1 VRYTYNVTERWLIIT
16 VSTSGASS
24 TLRVHAWRKLRG
36 LGAHALHQSVYL
48 LPDRPSTR
56 RAVTRLIARVQ
67 REGGHG
73 RMLQIALSDE
83 REEQELMAA
92 FSAERSDEYG
102 EIVERTLDFL
112 REIETERQR
121 GRMTY
126 TEVEESD
133 ADFKRFQRWLAA
145 VRERDYFGAPG
156 QQEAIDAVA
165 SCERALAE
173 FEAAAFTSELERSH
187 QPDA

>member
-1 VRYTYNVTERWLIIT
+1 VTEHWLIIT

-36 LGAHALHQSVYL
+36 LGAHALQQSVYL

-56 RAVTRLIARVQ
+56 RTVTRLIARMQ

-73 RMLQIALSDE
+73 RMLQVALTDE
-83 REEQELMAA
+83 REERELIAA
-92 FSAERSDEYG
+92 FSAERSDEYR

-112 REIETERQR
+112 RELETERKR

-133 ADFKRFQRWLAA
+133 ADFKRFQRWLAS
-145 VRERDYFGAPG
+145 VRDRDYFGAPG

-165 SCERALAE
+165 SCERALAD
-173 FEAAAFTSELERSH
+173 FEAGAFTRELEGSH
-187 QPDA
+187 KPDA

>member
-1 VRYTYNVTERWLIIT
+1 VTERWLIIT

-56 RAVTRLIARVQ
+56 RAVTRLIARVR
-67 REGGHG
+67 REGGLA
-73 RMLQIALSDE
+73 RMLQIALTDE
-83 REEQELMAA
+83 REERELIGA

-102 EIVERTLDFL
+102 EIVERTVDFL
-112 REIETERQR
+112 REIKTERER

-156 QQEAIDAVA
+156 QEDAIEAVA

-173 FEAAAFTSELERSH
+173 FEAAAFTSELEASH
-187 QPDA
+187 RPDA